1 VISRLPSDPG
11 WRLRAGAAVLVL
23 AAGLAATP
31 VLAAAKPVA
40 AKKTTPEDAPRLR
53 LVPNGPSLVLE
64 IRTGS
69 PVPPYT
75 FTLPGSDTG
84 EVQVSWLGRP
94 EDYPRRTAL
103 GDARLPEV
111 KIDPLGSDRLQLHLP
126 LNALRLV
133 SVDQSADSIRLHL
146 VERPGGGGGGGAP
159 AGGGGDGGGAK
170 SGGAGTNPGGA
181 GSGGANPGGGSSNRH
196 SGEYEIGAG
205 DKLDFSVFG
214 HEDLKRSLEVR
225 SDGKA
230 NIPMLGDIPV
240 AGKTTDELDEEVT
253 LLLGRDY
260 IVDPQVSIELKE
272 SARSWVTVMGE
283 VRNPGRYPLK
293 RDMKIIDLMA
303 AAGGIT
309 KDAGSRISIVR
320 HPEEGGQTQT
330 LQIDRDQLLGDVSGE
345 SNLVLSRNDVV
356 TIGGKDYYYIRGEI
370 SRPGPYFLESG
381 MTVLKAIS
389 VASGLTP
396 FANRRNVS
404 VLRSG
409 KDGVQDKIVV
419 NIKQIEDGKAPDIP
433 LKPEDT
439 IIVPRRVF

>member
-1 VISRLPSDPG
+1 VIRTFRSDSG
-11 WRLRAGAAVLVL
+11 CVLRA
-23 AAGLAATP
+23 
-31 VLAAAKPVA
+31 AAAALALLAGVA
-40 AKKTTPEDAPRLR
+40 ARKSQPDDAPRLR
-53 LVPNGPSLVLE
+53 LVPNGASLVLE

-75 FTLPGSDTG
+75 FTLPGSDSG
-84 EVQVSWLGRP
+84 EVQVSWPGRP

-111 KIDPLGSDRLQLHLP
+111 KIDPLGDDRLQLHLP
-126 LNALRLV
+126 LNSLRLV

-146 VERPGGGGGGGAP
+146 VDRGGGSGGSPAPGGGP
-159 AGGGGDGGGAK
+159 AGGGGSGSAAGVPGWAGGPPA
-170 SGGAGTNPGGA
+170 GGQGT
-181 GSGGANPGGGSSNRH
+181 RH
-196 SGEYEIGAG
+196 SGDYEIGAG

-214 HEDLKRSLEVR
+214 HDDLKRSIDVR

-230 NIPMLGDIPV
+230 NIPLLGDLKV
-240 AGKTTDELDEEVT
+240 AGKTTDELDDEVT
-253 LLLGRDY
+253 QLLGRDY

-272 SARSWVTVMGE
+272 SAKMWVTVMGE
-283 VRNPGRYPLK
+283 VRTPGRYPLK

-309 KDAGSRISIVR
+309 KDAGSRISIAR
-320 HPEEGGQTQT
+320 HGDSDSEVQT
-330 LQIDRDQLLGDVSGE
+330 LVVDRDHLLGDVTGE
-345 SNLVLSRNDVV
+345 SNLILQRNDVV
-356 TIGGKDYYYIRGEI
+356 TIGGKDYYYIRGEVT
-370 SRPGPYFLESG
+370 RPGPYFLETG
-381 MTVLKAIS
+381 TTVLKAIS

-396 FANRRNVS
+396 FANRRQVS

-419 NIKQIEDGKAPDIP
+419 NLKSIEDGKAPNIP